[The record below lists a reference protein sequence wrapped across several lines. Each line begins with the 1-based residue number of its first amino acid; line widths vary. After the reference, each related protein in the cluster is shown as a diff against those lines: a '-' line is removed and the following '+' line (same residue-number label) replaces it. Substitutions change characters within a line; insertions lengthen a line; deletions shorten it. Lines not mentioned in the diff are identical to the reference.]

1 MILHA
6 TVKLTFLTR
15 EEGGRKV
22 LSSGEAL
29 RSLQYRPHIVIGD
42 PALRSPSEETLAQ
55 AQLIHE
61 GDGEYLGVVF
71 TGVNR
76 EPIAGH
82 EVTAEIAFF
91 WHPKISYSEA
101 VPGATFTLRE
111 GARIIGY
118 GEILDVTVKKIV
130 RTTSSSLDHEKSNTL

>member
-1 MILHA
+1 MIPHA
-6 TVKLTFLTR
+6 SVKLTFLTR

-22 LSSGEAL
+22 LPSAAEL
-29 RSLQYRPHIVIGD
+29 RSLQYRPHIVIGN
-42 PALRSPSEETLAQ
+42 PSLRSPSEETLAK
-55 AQLIHE
+55 AQLIYE

-71 TGVNR
+71 TGVNL

-91 WHPKISYSEA
+91 WYPKFSYREA

-111 GARIIGY
+111 RARIIGY
-118 GEILDVTVKKIV
+118 GEILDVTAKTVV
-130 RTTSSSLDHEKSNTL
+130 RTTNSTLDQAKSNTL